1 MSSTASRGL
10 DLGLVPLPGARTGRD
25 PARSIKRG
33 PSRVPPEVVA
43 ATQRDRLYDALVHT
57 VAEKGYVNARV
68 SDICQAA
75 GVTRPAFYALF
86 KGKDDA
92 FIATYRHGTGV
103 LLRLMG
109 EAYSSAGDW
118 RAGARATLAIML
130 DVLATVPA
138 FAAMA
143 IVEIEA
149 VGPAAREERNLLL
162 SSFDRFFADAP
173 LESDVPLPEELVRS
187 IVGGVYTTLY
197 RYVSAGRV
205 AELPQLLPVLTYF
218 VMVPFLGH
226 DEAVREVEAGA
237 SITGKNVAPCAPDA
251 SNRR

>member
-1 MSSTASRGL
+1 
-10 DLGLVPLPGARTGRD
+10 
-25 PARSIKRG
+25 
-33 PSRVPPEVVA
+33 VA

-103 LLRLMG
+103 LLKLMN
-109 EAYSSAGDW
+109 EAYLQAGDW
-118 RAGARATLAIML
+118 RAGARAAVSTLV
-130 DVLATVPA
+130 DVLASVPG
-138 FAAMA
+138 FATMA

-149 VGPAAREERNLLL
+149 VGPAARDERNELL
-162 SSFDRFFADAP
+162 SRFDRFFADAP
-173 LESDVPLPEELVRS
+173 LEPDVPLPDELVRS
-187 IVGGVYTTLY
+187 IVGGVYATLY

-226 DEAVREVEAGA
+226 DDAVREVEAGA
-237 SITGKNVAPCAPDA
+237 AGTGEKSVAPCAPE
-251 SNRR
+251 SVERVRKR